1 MFKEDLICKVCERNK
16 QVKKEDVRSVI
27 DATIDTIKEAMVS
40 KEQILLKGLFSLN
53 SYKTKART
61 GYNFKT
67 KEKVLIPER
76 KNYSIRISRNL
87 KQQMND

>member
-1 MFKEDLICKVCERNK
+1 MFKEDLIYKVCENCK
-16 QVKKEDVRSVI
+16 HVKKEDVRSVI

-40 KEQILLKGLFSLN
+40 NEQILLKGLFSLN
-53 SYKTKART
+53 PCKTKART

-76 KNYSIRISRNL
+76 KNYSMKISRSL
-87 KQQMND
+87 IKQIND

>member
-1 MFKEDLICKVCERNK
+1 MFKEDLIIKVCERSK
-16 QVKKEDVRSVI
+16 HVKKEDVKSVI

-40 KEQILLKGLFSLN
+40 NEQILLKGLFSLN
-53 SYKTKART
+53 PCKTKART

-76 KNYSIRISRNL
+76 KNYSMKISRSL
-87 KQQMND
+87 IKKIND